1 MAPTS
6 SPARFKSSPKVE
18 IAAKHQRMVK
28 FQSVISGTVLALGLL
43 WAGASARCESLAPMV
58 DGNTAFAAKL
68 YVELASTSG
77 TGNLFFSP
85 YSVSSCLGMAEVG
98 AKGDT
103 ANEIHRALHFGVS
116 QEGLA
121 VGFKKL
127 DALLLTAPRSG
138 TANKLAI
145 ANALCLTGGD
155 AKPDYKLLLK
165 NCFHAE
171 IFRGGLADINA
182 WVKRQTEGNI
192 EKILDQLDPN
202 SALVLLNAIYFKGA
216 WQNPFEESDTRE
228 ATFHLSPTKAKKA
241 MFMKQVTSVPYL
253 EQGDFQAVLLPYKGN
268 RLSMVILLPRAI
280 NGLAGLEKTV
290 LNSNFKGWLAA
301 VRFARSQKV
310 DCSIPRFKLESDYD
324 LRPLCK
330 ALGMQKAFD
339 PKAADFSGM
348 AEAKDKLFISLIEH
362 KAVIEVNEEGSVAS
376 AATAGVA
383 NFGAAPT
390 KLPPPPPIFRADH
403 PFLFLI
409 QDTQTGSILFMGRLV
424 DPAP

>member
-1 MAPTS
+1 
-6 SPARFKSSPKVE
+6 
-18 IAAKHQRMVK
+18 
-28 FQSVISGTVLALGLL
+28 
-43 WAGASARCESLAPMV
+43 MV

-127 DALLLTAPRSG
+127 DALLLTAPRSA

-155 AKPDYKLLLK
+155 AKLDYKLLLK
-165 NCFHAE
+165 DCFHAE

-192 EKILDQLDPN
+192 EKLLDGLDPN
-202 SALVLLNAIYFKGA
+202 SSLVLLNAIYFNGA

-228 ATFHLSPTKAKKA
+228 ANFHLSPTKTTKAK
-241 MFMKQVTSVPYL
+241 FMNKITSIPYL

-290 LNSNFKGWLAA
+290 CNSNFKGWLAA
-301 VRFARSQKV
+301 VRFARSREV

-324 LRPLCK
+324 LIPSFK
-330 ALGMQKAFD
+330 ALGIGKAFN
-339 PKAADFSGM
+339 PKTADFTGM
-348 AEAKDKLFISLIEH
+348 ADKRDNLYISLIKH
-362 KAVIEVNEEGSVAS
+362 KSVLEVNEQGSIAS
-376 AATAGVA
+376 AATAIEVLRG
-383 NFGAAPT
+383 GIPD

-409 QDTQTGSILFMGRLV
+409 QENQTGSILFMGRLV
-424 DPAP
+424 DPVPKP